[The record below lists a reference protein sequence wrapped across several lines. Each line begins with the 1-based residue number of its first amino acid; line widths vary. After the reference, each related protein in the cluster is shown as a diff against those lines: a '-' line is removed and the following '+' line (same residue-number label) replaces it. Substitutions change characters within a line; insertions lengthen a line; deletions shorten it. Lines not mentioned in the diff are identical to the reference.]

1 MDLSPVNIAAFL
13 AVVLAERGEPAAA
26 GQVLDEFGASG
37 QLPEHQVMNMALHFR
52 ARVRLAQG
60 RAEDA
65 LADAL
70 EVGRRYERIGL
81 RRAVPPWRSMAAV
94 LLAGKGAQERA
105 LELSEEEL
113 DLAERWGTP
122 VARGLA
128 LRGLGLVRGDLE
140 LLHAAVDELRGS
152 PWRLD
157 LARGLVDLGA
167 ALRRAGRRVDSRAP
181 LGDGMDL
188 AQTCGAR
195 ALAEHARTELLAT
208 GARPRRLALTGAA
221 SLTPGER
228 RVCALAASGRTN
240 REIAQDLF
248 VTTSTV
254 ETHLRHAYRKLDV
267 RSRDELAA
275 VLGDPSGQN
284 A

>member
-1 MDLSPVNIAAFL
+1 
-13 AVVLAERGEPAAA
+13 
-26 GQVLDEFGASG
+26 
-37 QLPEHQVMNMALHFR
+37 
-52 ARVRLAQG
+52 
-60 RAEDA
+60 
-65 LADAL
+65 
-70 EVGRRYERIGL
+70 
-81 RRAVPPWRSMAAV
+81 
-94 LLAGKGAQERA
+94 
-105 LELSEEEL
+105 
-113 DLAERWGTP
+113 
-122 VARGLA
+122 LA

-275 VLGDPSGQN
+275 VLSDPSGQN

>member
-1 MDLSPVNIAAFL
+1 V
-13 AVVLAERGEPAAA
+13 
-26 GQVLDEFGASG
+26 
-37 QLPEHQVMNMALHFR
+37 R
-52 ARVRLAQG
+52 A
-60 RAEDA
+60 D
-65 LADAL
+65 
-70 EVGRRYERIGL
+70 
-81 RRAVPPWRSMAAV
+81 
-94 LLAGKGAQERA
+94 
-105 LELSEEEL
+105 
-113 DLAERWGTP
+113 
-122 VARGLA
+122 
-128 LRGLGLVRGDLE
+128 LGLLR
-140 LLHAAVDELRGS
+140 AAVDELRGS

-157 LARGLVDLGA
+157 LARALVDLGA

-181 LGDGMDL
+181 LGESMDL
-188 AQTCGAR
+188 AQACGAR

-228 RVCALAASGRTN
+228 RVCHLAASGRTN

-267 RSRDELAA
+267 RSRGELAA
-275 VLGDPSGQN
+275 VLGDPSGQD